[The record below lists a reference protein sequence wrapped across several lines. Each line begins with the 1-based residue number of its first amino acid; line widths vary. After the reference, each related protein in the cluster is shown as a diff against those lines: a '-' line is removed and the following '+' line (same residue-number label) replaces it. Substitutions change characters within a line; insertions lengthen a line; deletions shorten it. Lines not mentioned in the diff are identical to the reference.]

1 MTDRYT
7 DIKQKLCACAETDSS
22 IRAIIVIG
30 STVRQNP
37 SADEFSDLDLMI
49 VTDAPEVW
57 CSGEY
62 PKKLGSV
69 RIAFTEPTL
78 GGGTEYR
85 CIYDADRDTDMLIFT
100 PELFDRALKD
110 GAAGQVLNRGWV
122 LLCDRDGYV
131 QTIPQYV
138 QRRLNPP
145 EMTAHVFRNT
155 VSDFFFHNIWACKKL
170 RRGEL
175 WSAKM
180 CIDGYLKER
189 LLVMIEQDS
198 LCRGVKDVWHDGRFL
213 DRWADEAT
221 LRALKDCFAH
231 YDGTDCQKALLATH
245 RLFARLAADVAE
257 KKGFAYPHEAEQCAA
272 AYLSAHTVP

>member
-85 CIYDADRDTDMLIFT
+85 CI
-100 PELFDRALKD
+100 
-110 GAAGQVLNRGWV
+110 
-122 LLCDRDGYV
+122 
-131 QTIPQYV
+131 
-138 QRRLNPP
+138 
-145 EMTAHVFRNT
+145 
-155 VSDFFFHNIWACKKL
+155 
-170 RRGEL
+170 
-175 WSAKM
+175 
-180 CIDGYLKER
+180 
-189 LLVMIEQDS
+189 
-198 LCRGVKDVWHDGRFL
+198 
-213 DRWADEAT
+213 
-221 LRALKDCFAH
+221 
-231 YDGTDCQKALLATH
+231 
-245 RLFARLAADVAE
+245 DVAE
-257 KKGFAYPHEAEQCAA
+257 KKGFAYPHKAEQCAA
-272 AYLSAHTVP
+272 AYLSAYKVP